1 MPKII
6 FPQEGPNVIEIH
18 IYQTTNVLTVY
29 KNGVDMSCNFSGR
42 VRPCVKPTREL
53 TILTGLKD
61 GIAVLNVGTTG
72 LRQFSTGVSLDHY
85 TFTFGLN

>member
-1 MPKII
+1 M
-6 FPQEGPNVIEIH
+6 FHVFQEGPNVIEIH
-18 IYQTTNVLTVY
+18 ENQTTNVLTVY

-42 VRPCVKPTREL
+42 VKPCVNPTLEL

-61 GIAVLNVGTTG
+61 GIALVNVVTLG
-72 LRQFSTGVSLDHY
+72 LKQFSTGVSLDHY

>member
-1 MPKII
+1 
-6 FPQEGPNVIEIH
+6 VIEIH
-18 IYQTTNVLTVY
+18 GNQTTNVLTVY

-42 VRPCVKPTREL
+42 VRPCVNPTLEL

-61 GIAVLNVGTTG
+61 GIAELNVGTTG

-85 TFTFGLN
+85 TVLSHLA